1 MLAVCEKSDH
11 MPTRMITHSSL
22 SVGTYGGLNNRTS
35 TFSARRGRRGSTRL
49 HRIGSK
55 IVYTDMDQP
64 IEFATVNGWMNVI
77 CSSGFSGCLTCVRI
91 NVSRYDNYELR
102 SMVVSQQA
110 SDIIYAQLFS
120 WPSKLDMN
128 AETTPE
134 PAL

>member
-35 TFSARRGRRGSTRL
+35 TFPARRGRRGSTRL

-64 IEFATVNGWMNVI
+64 IEFARIKWMDE
-77 CSSGFSGCLTCVRI
+77 
-91 NVSRYDNYELR
+91 RYLQFR
-102 SMVVSQQA
+102 
-110 SDIIYAQLFS
+110 F
-120 WPSKLDMN
+120 
-128 AETTPE
+128 
-134 PAL
+134 